1 MLKRVTDN
9 KSMHDHCAVPWSFYS
24 DVAIFFLLDE
34 LKPETKELSCVCAKL
49 VGRTEERQE
58 TLLGFC
64 CSSSPHQL
72 LLLRVTFPP
81 SLTHS
86 NMEPLPLLMLLLFFG
101 RKIPPPARIRA
112 LGLEPLG
119 SLPLLLLLLLLL
131 LLSSLLFSSLVRTSS
146 HRALPLT
153 VLRRSLC
160 GSLSCSGR
168 LRCER
173 LEASAPAGVGGLG

>member
-1 MLKRVTDN
+1 
-9 KSMHDHCAVPWSFYS
+9 
-24 DVAIFFLLDE
+24 
-34 LKPETKELSCVCAKL
+34 VCAKL
-49 VGRTEERQE
+49 VGRSEERQE
-58 TLLGFC
+58 SSLGFC
-64 CSSSPHQL
+64 CSSSPTSSSYCASPPL
-72 LLLRVTFPP
+72 PP

-86 NMEPLPLLMLLLFFG
+86 NMEPLPLLMVLLFFG
-101 RKIPPPARIRA
+101 RKIPSPTRIRA

-119 SLPLLLLLLLLL
+119 SLPLPLLLLLL